1 AAQLN
6 GKWIKASDLQSTSA
20 SSSTP
25 AIGDSEIGIN
35 LVDST
40 GKTVKSFNW
49 KKDGAQKG
57 SVLGTQNVNGNWELA
72 SGDQNSIQAQINT
85 ALTGTG
91 YSLTSLSAAQ
101 VSALAQAKFGAS
113 VNLTVNAST
122 NVADNQVKVTF
133 VNANN
138 NTTVGSATVS
148 RQSGDNTATQTINRY
163 NNNDGFTQG
172 NVAGYWTT
180 QISALSNYGFDGL
193 TAAQK
198 ATNNAVLN
206 NANFGT
212 EIKVLVAPL
221 AAPQAFAATSYVFAT
236 GASGV
241 TVNGDSGTADNGAQ
255 NVQNA
260 TYLENADNNTP
271 QQFGTALNA
280 FAAAVR
286 GSNGTSVSDSTIT
299 TALKNQGLYDFYVV
313 STDNGATLKS
323 NTNSLDAGNVQVWH
337 YTFKNITGNSL
348 INDANNTPTKGPR
361 INYTVQKK
369 TATVGSNGS
378 VAWSTLFNQ

>member
-1 AAQLN
+1 MKTPGTSSLAYNAPAWSQYKVGRATVDGKVVTTTTTTPYSGASFTVTKAVTTSREGETWYQVSAAPASSASTSSANSSAASSASASAAAQLN
-6 GKWIKASDLQSTSA
+6 GKWIKASDLQATSA

-40 GKTVKSFNW
+40 DKTVKSFNW

-206 NANFGT
+206 NANYGFDWEYT
-212 EIKVLVAPL
+212 RCLQSDL
-221 AAPQAFAATSYVFAT
+221 ALTNSRQ
-236 GASGV
+236 
-241 TVNGDSGTADNGAQ
+241 VNLSGTGDA
-255 NVQNA
+255 
-260 TYLENADNNTP
+260 Y
-271 QQFGTALNA
+271 
-280 FAAAVR
+280 
-286 GSNGTSVSDSTIT
+286 S
-299 TALKNQGLYDFYVV
+299 KND
-313 STDNGATLKS
+313 
-323 NTNSLDAGNVQVWH
+323 
-337 YTFKNITGNSL
+337 
-348 INDANNTPTKGPR
+348 R
-361 INYTVQKK
+361 KK
-369 TATVGSNGS
+369 D
-378 VAWSTLFNQ
+378 